1 VKLGI
6 SSRGLGSVSESNQG
20 TIVEDDFQLICFD
33 IVSEPSTQGAFM
45 MMNEAKTK
53 SFTKKD
59 KINNL
64 LNNIIGDKS

>member
-1 VKLGI
+1 
-6 SSRGLGSVSESNQG
+6 
-20 TIVEDDFQLICFD
+20 VEDDFQLICFD

-53 SFTKKD
+53 TFTKKD

-64 LNNIIGDKS
+64 LNNIIGDKK